1 MTISKFLVFFLAF
14 AFTATLAGCTGIV
27 RVPQPAQA
35 PAPQK
40 NPTELAQAA
49 VAALF
54 IDFDPEAAGELLAP
68 DYIQHNPGVPTGA
81 EPVLQFI
88 PALKESGLAIETHR
102 VFADGDLV
110 VMHSTYTNAQAFG
123 APTLV
128 GFDVFRIADGKV
140 AEHWDNLQAIA
151 GPNASGRTMTD
162 GPTEVTDLDQT
173 EANKAFVAEF
183 AQAVLIEGDF
193 SRIAD
198 FIIGG
203 DAYMQHNPL
212 FGDGLSALGA
222 AFEELAAQGNALRYT
237 KVHKIIGAGN
247 FVLMMSEGTLGET
260 PTAYYDLF
268 RIENG
273 LIVEHWDVIQEIPA
287 TMAHDN
293 GKF

>member
-140 AEHWDNLQAIA
+140 AEHWDNLQALA

-203 DAYMQHNPL
+203 D
-212 FGDGLSALGA
+212 